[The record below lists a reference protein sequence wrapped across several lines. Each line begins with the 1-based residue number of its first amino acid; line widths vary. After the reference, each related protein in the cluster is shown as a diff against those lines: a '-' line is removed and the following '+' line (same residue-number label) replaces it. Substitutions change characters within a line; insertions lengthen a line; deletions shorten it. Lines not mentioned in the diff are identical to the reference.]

1 MLHFELKKQYRV
13 RIKNLVLFSISSN
26 KKQVL
31 CERER
36 ERENRERERRKGFF
50 FFQNCDD
57 TFVRVLTLIKT
68 QISLEKRKY
77 EEVLCCVS

>member
-36 ERENRERERRKGFF
+36 ERERTEKERGEKGFF
-50 FFQNCDD
+50 SFRI
-57 TFVRVLTLIKT
+57 VMIP
-68 QISLEKRKY
+68 
-77 EEVLCCVS
+77 LCVF